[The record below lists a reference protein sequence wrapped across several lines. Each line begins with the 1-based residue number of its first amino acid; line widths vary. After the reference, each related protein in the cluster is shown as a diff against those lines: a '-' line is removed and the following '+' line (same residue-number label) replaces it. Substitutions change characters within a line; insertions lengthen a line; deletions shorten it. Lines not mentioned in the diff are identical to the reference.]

1 MLYVWCVYF
10 SDVEAR
16 VVDTDIV
23 THQVDLTEIR
33 DYNMCGQNA
42 KGTVVDINSICLQVS
57 LVNGH
62 MYSNISIQR
71 WCLFRWI
78 VARNNVMTCI
88 HVYRS
93 HIYMYIAC
101 MLRLNY
107 L

>member
-42 KGTVVDINSICLQVS
+42 KEL
-57 LVNGH
+57 
-62 MYSNISIQR
+62 
-71 WCLFRWI
+71 
-78 VARNNVMTCI
+78 
-88 HVYRS
+88 
-93 HIYMYIAC
+93 
-101 MLRLNY
+101 
-107 L
+107 